1 MTWADLATLAQERLA
16 AGDGLEFEAWRSV
29 MTTFR
34 SVAGDDPAVGQ
45 VVDLAAGAARVQGS
59 RPRSSDPLIEGAE
72 HAAALGP
79 GPGVQDAALQIT
91 HLALRSVVRVEEER
105 VLATAELELTPSRE
119 VSDLAA
125 TLQGWRRALAACGA
139 AGLTSSEMAAVA
151 VNQVKLLKV
160 TRTWCTQVS
169 SPEGLRLGEVSS
181 AVEDAYAAWA
191 TAVREWSTMLPRT
204 AEVTPA
210 QATLNRSWAAV
221 LQAIRTEPSAA
232 RRMEA
237 LIASGMGGVLAAGL
251 AVRAP
256 GDTSSVLTAAG
267 VAMELALDSWHGIHL
282 RDVATREPT
291 AQRRPLTSPIPR
303 TIPKRAASRVLAT
316 EPQRGGVDVSKEEL
330 PPNRWES
337 HRDAARAMTAGT
349 IATAALGGDVTARQ
363 IAAGVHDRDLE
374 ELVERGER
382 AKAALLVWAQP
393 ILVNALQGRFSK
405 LTGPG
410 RDELLQTMTVQL
422 AETVHRWEPD
432 KARFTTFVYRL
443 AQFGPDRQARRF
455 EERSRS
461 EQPMGEQAESWQ
473 AETKTVEEQVLDAVS
488 LTEIRRRIERLPAE
502 QRDVLQRRFGLAGT
516 PPITRHELA
525 AERGVSPSTIRRVE
539 DQALRALRDTTGQ
552 EVTRAVTSRSLSEQL
567 TVAAASLHTK
577 LTTQLRTNREANTQ
591 RPLIDRIQEIAATKR
606 ESQLV
611 QWLKNQPSRERDGGL
626 ER

>member
-1 MTWADLATLAQERLA
+1 MSWAGLGRLAQQRLA

-59 RPRSSDPLIEGAE
+59 SRIRGSDPLLRLAE
-72 HAAALGP
+72 QTAASGP
-79 GPGVQDAALQIT
+79 GPGMQDAALQIT

-105 VLATAELELTPSRE
+105 VLATAELELTPGRE

-125 TLQGWRRALAACGA
+125 TLQGWRRTLAVSGA

-169 SPEGLRLGEVSS
+169 SPEGLRLGEVSG

-191 TAVREWSTMLPRT
+191 SAVREWSPLLPRT
-204 AEVTPA
+204 AEVSAA
-210 QATLNRSWAAV
+210 QATLNRSWVAV

-232 RRMEA
+232 RRVEA

-267 VAMELALDSWHGIHL
+267 VAMELALDSWHSIHL
-282 RDVATREPT
+282 RDVA
-291 AQRRPLTSPIPR
+291 AQKPAVQHN
-303 TIPKRAASRVLAT
+303 RAAAPPTPPRVSTVLAPQT
-316 EPQRGGVDVSKEEL
+316 AEPQRGGVDVSKEEL

-337 HRDAARAMTAGT
+337 HREAARAMVAGT
-349 IATAALGGDVTARQ
+349 IAKAALAGDVTARQ
-363 IAAGVHDRDLE
+363 ITAGVHGRDLDG
-374 ELVERGER
+374 LVERGER

-422 AETVHRWEPD
+422 AETVHRWDPD

-502 QRDVLQRRFGLAGT
+502 QRDVLQRRFGLAGK
-516 PPITRHELA
+516 PPITRRELA

-539 DQALRALRDTTGQ
+539 DQALHALRDTTGQ

-577 LTTQLRTNREANTQ
+577 LTIRLRTNREASTQ
-591 RPLIDRIQEIAATKR
+591 RPLIDRIQELASAKQ
-606 ESQLV
+606 ESRLS
-611 QWLKNQPSRERDGGL
+611 QWMKQPARERDGL